1 MLLGMLQ
8 QNRKSR
14 TWLSVFLAVQVGR
27 TFWAFSSLCQVCS
40 FLPWGG
46 TQRGR
51 GMFQAE
57 LPSFLVPFLAYFY
70 YNLASHGSVP
80 RGGKCP
86 GPCQNI
92 LLVIVFSFWSHSG
105 LLTQWYFWAS
115 EAGAS
120 GKFSLV
126 SLLLFVCSPLTSAV
140 LASVHPFFS
149 HQVWIF
155 CSLPPL
161 LLRFNLLF
169 PLWVFCP
176 VCASDWF
183 IIWCP
188 FPPVCTVSP
197 YDIPGRDCW

>member
-1 MLLGMLQ
+1 MEVFPEEENVLDHAKTFYL
-8 QNRKSR
+8 
-14 TWLSVFLAVQVGR
+14 WLCFL
-27 TFWAFSSLCQVCS
+27 
-40 FLPWGG
+40 
-46 TQRGR
+46 
-51 GMFQAE
+51 
-57 LPSFLVPFLAYFY
+57 
-70 YNLASHGSVP
+70 
-80 RGGKCP
+80 
-86 GPCQNI
+86 
-92 LLVIVFSFWSHSG
+92 FWSHSG
-105 LLTQWYFWAS
+105 LLTQWHFWAS

-126 SLLLFVCSPLTSAV
+126 SLSLFVCSPLSSAV
-140 LASVHPFFS
+140 LASIHPFFS

-197 YDIPGRDCW
+197 YDIPGRDCWSTSKMKYILVTGGVISGIGKGIIASSVGTILKSCVYCYELSP